1 METRAETRSK
11 LPELSF
17 RGLTKL
23 EASHLFDACAE
34 VGMQVNC
41 HFGSTRV
48 EVIEPY
54 EPMVTKEDAL
64 PIMTAAPRVRIV
76 PNPLIHT
83 FAQD

>member
-1 METRAETRSK
+1 METRAETRPK

-17 RGLTKL
+17 RGLTKR
-23 EASHLFDACAE
+23 EASYLFDACAE
-34 VGMQVNC
+34 DMQINC

-48 EVIEPY
+48 EVIKPH
-54 EPMVTKEDAL
+54 EPMVKKEDSL

-76 PNPLIHT
+76 PNPLILT